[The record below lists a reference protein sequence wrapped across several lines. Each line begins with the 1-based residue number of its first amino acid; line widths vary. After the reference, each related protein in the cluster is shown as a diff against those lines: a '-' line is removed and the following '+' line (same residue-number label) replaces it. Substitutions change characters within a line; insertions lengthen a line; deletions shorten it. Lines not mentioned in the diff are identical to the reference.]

1 MIDQEQIPALAV
13 IVPKSPR
20 KFEPWRLFFPSA
32 LLLAPVNVLI
42 WLAGRDG
49 LITPPGPGF
58 ATWHGREM
66 LFGYTFAV
74 IAGYLLAPM
83 SFAAILGLWLL
94 WLAGRLLG
102 LLPPLLMP
110 PPLELFVAG
119 GFPAV
124 VAVLGVRRFA
134 VLKRARNLPFPL
146 IMFVLGTLAVTTYAM
161 ELGLLPLPA
170 RQPTVFVTYVVAMLI
185 MIMGG
190 RLVPTATIGALRT
203 RGFITRIPVH
213 PWLEGIIVAGMFT
226 LVWSETVDRPGIAG
240 AVALVIAAIL
250 ALRMGNWHSIRVWHD
265 PAVWPLHLGF
275 VWLVL
280 GSALIGL
287 ERLGFIQ
294 VPDAGALHA
303 LAAGGIGTI
312 TLVMMSRVTGYRASA
327 PVISAGVLHALQITM
342 ALAVAI
348 RVGGGLVFPEKR
360 TLMLWLSAAA
370 WAAAYGGSMAVLLP
384 EALRPERASGSSARA
399 RPALPDRLT

>member
-1 MIDQEQIPALAV
+1 MIHQEQISALVV

-20 KFEPWRLFFPSA
+20 QFEPWRLFFPSA

-83 SFAAILGLWLL
+83 SFPAILFLWLL

-110 PPLELFVAG
+110 PVLELMVAG

-124 VAVLGVRRFA
+124 VAVLGVRRFS
-134 VLKRARNLPFPL
+134 VMKRARNLPFPI
-146 IMFVLGTLAVTTYAM
+146 IMTALGTLAVTTYAV
-161 ELGLLPLPA
+161 ELGLLPSPA
-170 RQPTVFVTYVVAMLI
+170 RQPTVLVTYVVAMLI
-185 MIMGG
+185 MVMGG
-190 RLVPTATIGALRT
+190 RLVPTATIGALRN
-203 RGFITRIPVH
+203 RGWLTRIPVS
-213 PWLEGIIVAGMFT
+213 PWQEGLIVAGMFV
-226 LVWSETVDRPGIAG
+226 LVWSEIFDRPALAG
-240 AVALVIAAIL
+240 VVALVIAAIL
-250 ALRMGNWHSIRVWHD
+250 ALRMRNWHSIRVWHD

-275 VWLVL
+275 VWLVI

-327 PVISAGVLHALQITM
+327 PEISAGVLHTLQIIM
-342 ALAVAI
+342 ALAVII
-348 RVGGGLVFPEKR
+348 RISGGLVFPEER
-360 TLMLWLSAAA
+360 TVMLWLSAAA
-370 WAAAYGGSMAVLLP
+370 WAAAYGGSAAVLLP
-384 EALRPERASGSSARA
+384 EALRP
-399 RPALPDRLT
+399 ALPD

>member
-1 MIDQEQIPALAV
+1 LVV

-20 KFEPWRLFFPSA
+20 QFEPWRLFFPSA
-32 LLLAPVNVLI
+32 LLLAPVNVLM

-49 LITPPGPGF
+49 LIAPPGPAF

-83 SFAAILGLWLL
+83 SFPAILCLWLL

-102 LLPPLLMP
+102 LLPPMLMP
-110 PPLELFVAG
+110 PLLELVVAG

-134 VLKRARNLPFPL
+134 VLKRARNLPFPV
-146 IMFVLGTLAVTTYAM
+146 IMAVLGALAVTTYAV
-161 ELGLLPLPA
+161 ELGLLPFPA
-170 RQPTVFVTYVVAMLI
+170 QQPTVLVAYVVAMLI

-190 RLVPTATIGALRT
+190 RLVPTATIGALRN
-203 RGFITRIPVH
+203 RGLLTRIRVS
-213 PWLEGIIVAGMFT
+213 PWQEGAIVAGMLT
-226 LVWSETVDRPGIAG
+226 LVWSEISGRSGIAG
-240 AVALVIAAIL
+240 VAALAIAAIL
-250 ALRMGNWHSIRVWHD
+250 ALRMRHWHSISVWHD

-312 TLVMMSRVTGYRASA
+312 TLVMMSRVTGYRAGA
-327 PVISAGVLHALQITM
+327 PEISAGVLHALQITM

-348 RVGGGLVFPEKR
+348 RIGGGLVFPGER
-360 TLMLWLSAAA
+360 TVMLWLSAAA
-370 WAAAYGGSMAVLLP
+370 WAAAYGGSAAILLP
-384 EALRPERASGSSARA
+384 EAL
-399 RPALPDRLT
+399 RPALPDRLTW